1 MKLNNPFV
9 TSSGKGWNPIENRL
23 VKIFVHFSFW
33 AVISVPC
40 LYHFYSQP
48 MPKIKLSRS
57 NSRANIKV
65 GLISEH
71 ANGWERSLHFP

>member
-9 TSSGKGWNPIENRL
+9 ASSGKGWNPIENRL
-23 VKIFVHFSFW
+23 VKIFVHFSFSV
-33 AVISVPC
+33 VISVPY

-48 MPKIKLSRS
+48 MPKTKLSRT

-71 ANGWERSLHFP
+71 ADGWERSPRFP